1 MALEKFKA
9 PPLPQAPDV
18 YRPEFFSQLVRAVE
32 LYFSQLDS
40 LTPNQ
45 AQSYRADNFYGG
57 AFTGSNV
64 TASGTVTAVAV
75 NATNISA
82 SEAFIARQYSRYLDV
97 ESFHNHNM
105 LTQTLMASDVYADEF
120 YGSGTYIVTPYN
132 LITDSNDQT
141 ASAIDVATAV
151 TYDTD
156 NFPDGIYIGSPASR
170 IYVSTGGIYRFEFS
184 IQFQNSTN
192 GTQSVDIWFRKNGTD
207 VSASNSQFGLPARRS
222 SGDPSSLLAVTPF
235 LIDLAAGDYMEIMWR
250 PSDTGVTIQTIP
262 AATYSA
268 GVTPDIPSTPSII
281 LIVSFVSATHPPVT
295 YVAPLPV
302 IGIGSVGTVTIST
315 P

>member
-1 MALEKFKA
+1 
-9 PPLPQAPDV
+9 
-18 YRPEFFSQLVRAVE
+18 
-32 LYFSQLDS
+32 
-40 LTPNQ
+40 
-45 AQSYRADNFYGG
+45 
-57 AFTGSNV
+57 
-64 TASGTVTAVAV
+64 VAV

-105 LTQTLMASDVYADEF
+105 LAQTLMASDVYADEF

-192 GTQSVDIWFRKNGTD
+192 DTQSVDIWFRKNGTD